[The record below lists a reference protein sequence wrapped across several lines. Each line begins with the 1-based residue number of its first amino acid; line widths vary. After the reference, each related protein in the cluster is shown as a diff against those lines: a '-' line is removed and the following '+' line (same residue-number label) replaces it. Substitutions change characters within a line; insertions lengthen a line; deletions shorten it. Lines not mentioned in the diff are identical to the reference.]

1 MGVYAFWTQLIV
13 VNREFGVPMLG
24 LSWLWYKQIPELIAS
39 LRKQPD
45 SVPSDLLLA
54 QLRGCIS
61 GPMAYFASR
70 KWLPKIKEEIIS

>member
-1 MGVYAFWTQLIV
+1 MMV
-13 VNREFGVPMLG
+13 VNREFSVVLLG

-39 LRKQPD
+39 VRKQPD

-70 KWLPKIKEEIIS
+70 KWLQKIKEEIMS